1 MKGSGVP
8 SSSRHGSRRLIA
20 WDGVVRVAFGA
31 QPDQVLFHVAT
42 GLASEF
48 EVVDLQVLHA
58 AARLAS
64 PAIAF

>member
-8 SSSRHGSRRLIA
+8 IRFRHGSRRLVA

-48 EVVDLQVLHA
+48 DVVDLQVLHA
-58 AARLAS
+58 AADLAS